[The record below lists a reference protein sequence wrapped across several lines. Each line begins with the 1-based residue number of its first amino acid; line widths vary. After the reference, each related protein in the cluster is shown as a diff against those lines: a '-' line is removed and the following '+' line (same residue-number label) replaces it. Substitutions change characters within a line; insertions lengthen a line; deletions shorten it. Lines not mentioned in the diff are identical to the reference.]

1 MSSPQKFNR
10 VSMGPC
16 LNFVNSMV
24 SRVGS
29 GVYDYVPF
37 FVLLSCGVWPSVW
50 RGARAAPAP
59 GALPAAGARR
69 PGGRGRARAPP
80 RGRRGLCCIGQTAG
94 LQLVTHALET
104 DTHAHTS
111 HTFTQPPA
119 RSGDNCDS
127 AKRSNEADAPL
138 RPS

>member
-1 MSSPQKFNR
+1 
-10 VSMGPC
+10 MGPC
-16 LNFVNSMV
+16 LNFVNSVV

-50 RGARAAPAP
+50 RRAGSTRNTVTRDARGA
-59 GALPAAGARR
+59 
-69 PGGRGRARAPP
+69 GGRG
-80 RGRRGLCCIGQTAG
+80 GRRGLCCIGQTAG

-111 HTFTQPPA
+111 HTFTQPPGA
-119 RSGDNCDS
+119 G
-127 AKRSNEADAPL
+127 P
-138 RPS
+138 